1 MDKTIAEL
9 QAEVTEVN
17 KANGWHETERTFGD
31 EAALLHSEVSEMFE
45 AYRTHGTE
53 DFSGLQFTSEPN
65 YGIRSA
71 ESVRAITRFNAYRDG
86 LAFNSA
92 DEPFSFTRDELLA
105 LAADGVSKPEGVGS
119 EAADI
124 LIRLLDFVDRY
135 DIDLLWEV
143 ERKLAFNRTRGH
155 RHGGKRV

>member
-1 MDKTIAEL
+1 MDKTLSEW
-9 QAEVTEVN
+9 QAEVREVN
-17 KANGWHETERTFGD
+17 EANGWHDTERTFGD

-45 AYRTHGTE
+45 AYRDNGTA
-53 DFSGLQFTSEPN
+53 DFSGLQFTADEG

-71 ESVRAITRFNAYRDG
+71 EAARAIARFNDYRGFQVTD
-86 LAFNSA
+86 A
-92 DEPFSFTRDELLA
+92 DAEAFSFTRDELMA
-105 LAADGVSKPEGVGS
+105 LAADGISKPEGVGS

-124 LIRLLDFVDRY
+124 LIRLLDFVGRY
-135 DIDLLWEV
+135 DIDLAWEV